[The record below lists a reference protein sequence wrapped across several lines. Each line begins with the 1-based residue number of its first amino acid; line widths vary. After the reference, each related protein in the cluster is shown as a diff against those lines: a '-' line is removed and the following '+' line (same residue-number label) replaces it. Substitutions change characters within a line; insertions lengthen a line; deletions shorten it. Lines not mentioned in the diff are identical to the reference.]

1 MQAMAS
7 RRTVPDPVDGQE
19 VATGDDCCSWRRY
32 SQDEL
37 SGPAANPQVDLGYRL
52 RSDGLLLAMSANRRF
67 PPGRSAPNLTN
78 FRRAIMA
85 GVGADGSTGIS
96 RDGLRA
102 SEVAQRAREG
112 RVNGTPPR
120 STRSVIAILRANAL
134 TRFNLLLVGLFG
146 ATLAVR
152 ASKDTLFIWVVVLN
166 LVVGVAQ
173 ELRARRTLDRL
184 NVLDTVPVRVR
195 RDGEEQHVPPELR
208 RWRTSHGR
216 A

>member
-1 MQAMAS
+1 M
-7 RRTVPDPVDGQE
+7 
-19 VATGDDCCSWRRY
+19 
-32 SQDEL
+32 
-37 SGPAANPQVDLGYRL
+37 
-52 RSDGLLLAMSANRRF
+52 
-67 PPGRSAPNLTN
+67 TN

-173 ELRARRTLDRL
+173 ELRARRTLDRHRSVSRTRP
-184 NVLDTVPVRVR
+184 NTAR
-195 RDGEEQHVPPELR
+195 
-208 RWRTSHGR
+208 RTSR
-216 A
+216 ANGPGG